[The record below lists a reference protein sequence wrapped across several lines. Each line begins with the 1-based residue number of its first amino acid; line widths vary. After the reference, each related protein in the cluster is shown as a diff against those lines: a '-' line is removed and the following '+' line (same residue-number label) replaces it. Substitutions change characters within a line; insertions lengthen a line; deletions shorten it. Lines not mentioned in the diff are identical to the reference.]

1 MNGLTA
7 VASFRDELDA
17 QVALGKLESEGIE
30 CSLANGHLVGVI
42 WTYSTAVGW
51 VEVQVAPEDAD
62 AAASI
67 LAADGSELLTEVEAQ
82 MPPRQ
87 ADETC
92 PNCGS
97 DALTIVRWQRY
108 AAAVTLLVPLP
119 FFIFRTRVKCKACGS
134 QWKPRVG

>member
-1 MNGLTA
+1 MNGLTV
-7 VASFRDELDA
+7 VASFRDTLDA
-17 QVALGKLESEGIE
+17 QAALGKLESEGIA
-30 CSLANGHLVGVI
+30 CSLANEHLVGVV

-67 LAADGSELLTEVEAQ
+67 LAADESGLLAEVEAE

-87 ADETC
+87 PDETC

-97 DALTIVRWQRY
+97 VALTIVRWQRY

-119 FFIFRTRVKCKACGS
+119 LFIFRTRVKCKACGS
-134 QWKPRVG
+134 EWKPHVG